1 MTLCFPKLLMR
12 GLVIVLL
19 FKSLFSKST
28 SSLSLLLRQ
37 ALETHANSPPSTSP
51 PLDTHHT
58 YPIIV
63 AQDGQ
68 GDGPHQSEIWSQ
80 WN

>member
-37 ALETHANSPPSTSP
+37 ALETHTNSPPS
-51 PLDTHHT
+51 T